1 MAADC
6 AKLERRRQLLVK
18 RMWESPLGS
27 KKRVGYEKQ
36 ANAVAKQIAACKKR
50 DKQRGKQRARAGKPV
65 RGGKGGYPKASP
77 EQLWRMDPNQR
88 PVDVFGVI
96 SGNLMGGEDE
106 VIAVAKG
113 ARTSFKSRPTEDRA
127 TIRGGLAVLAAAG
140 HSNVDARRL
149 SSKIIQGPAA
159 DQALI
164 KAAGGSGT
172 GATALTSAAN
182 LVRRAVSAAG
192 LEKAAWGARGL
203 YILDNLKGMNVART
217 TGATISSFFGPIGM
231 IIGAAVG
238 VHGAISAQVA
248 AEAKARFSRWMK
260 EGLRRGAKAAPSPDV
275 PPQAPDAP
283 GPAALPSVPLR
294 ESRPWLYFG
303 GAVVVTAAVVYAVR
317 QRPQATTV
325 YARAS
330 RSARARSTS

>member
-1 MAADC
+1 MAASNANC
-6 AKLERRRQLLVK
+6 AKLEQKRKALLKKMWASSLFSAK
-18 RMWESPLGS
+18 RAS
-27 KKRVGYEKQ
+27 YERQ
-36 ANAVAKQIAACKKR
+36 ANVVAKQIAACKRQGKGA
-50 DKQRGKQRARAGKPV
+50 KGANQRGGSAVK
-65 RGGKGGYPKASP
+65 GGKGGYPNATP
-77 EQLWRMDPNQR
+77 EQLWRTDPNKR
-88 PVDVFGVI
+88 PIDFWGVI
-96 SGNLMGGEDE
+96 GGNLMGGEDE

-113 ARTSFKSRPTEDRA
+113 AQTSFKSRPTDDRA

-140 HSNVDARRL
+140 RSNVDARRL
-149 SSKIIQGPAA
+149 SSQIIQGPKA

-172 GATALTSAAN
+172 GAAALTSAAN

-203 YILDNLKGMNVART
+203 YILDNLKGFNAART
-217 TGATISSFFGPIGM
+217 TGATVSSFFGPIGM

-238 VHGAISAQVA
+238 IHGAVSAQVA
-248 AEAKARFSRWMK
+248 AEAKQRFTRWMK
-260 EGLRRGAKAAPSPDV
+260 EGLRTGAKGAKGESSDV

-303 GAVVVTAAVVYAVR
+303 AAAAVTAVVVYAVR
-317 QRPQATTV
+317 QRAKTARVTRV
-325 YARAS
+325 Y
-330 RSARARSTS
+330 RSAS